1 MKIAMLAA
9 AATAIALSSGTAA
22 VVSSSAALADTVQT
36 SPYRPFGTKIQRT
49 DRFRERVAERHDYTP
64 SHRPRVYAP
73 APRHV
78 YVPAPRPYVAPEIR
92 HARAHLADVRDRV
105 YADGRVSLF
114 EKIKLK
120 AAENRYNATVRGY
133 R

>member
-22 VVSSSAALADTVQT
+22 VLSSSAARADTVNT
-36 SPYRPFGTKIQRT
+36 SPYRPFGTKIHRT
-49 DRFRERVAERHDYTP
+49 DRVREYQARRDYHAHVRHTYVPVYTP
-64 SHRPRVYAP
+64 PP
-73 APRHV
+73 AV
-78 YVPAPRPYVAPEIR
+78 R
-92 HARAHLADVRDRV
+92 HAADHLADVRDRV
-105 YADGRVSLF
+105 YADGRVTLF